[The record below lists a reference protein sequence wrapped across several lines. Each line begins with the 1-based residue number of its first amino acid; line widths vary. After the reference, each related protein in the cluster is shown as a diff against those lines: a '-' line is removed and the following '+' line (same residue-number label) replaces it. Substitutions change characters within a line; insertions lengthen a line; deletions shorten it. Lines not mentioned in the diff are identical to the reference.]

1 MSSLLTGL
9 SVLGGVA
16 LIGVIVYNEWQQ
28 RSATMRVAPG
38 ESEKREPTDG
48 LQADSVAD
56 DGSAALSVAAPH
68 ASPAI
73 DPLIDSV
80 VTLELPHLYY
90 GELLLTSMP
99 PTRRVGSKPFFVE
112 ALSAET
118 GEWEYPQAG
127 KQYSQVQAAVQ
138 LANRLGALNDIEF
151 SEFVMKTQSYADAI
165 GADVDFPDML
175 EEVARARELDEF
187 SSKADSELS
196 FRIAAISSAWSAGY
210 VQQHAQRL
218 GFVPGMRPGRMV
230 YPSSSDTAHA
240 SPLVVLNFDAHAAL
254 AEDLSSSALR
264 EIFLVLDVPH
274 VSREENAYGIMRDLA
289 IKLAASM
296 DGRITDDA
304 NGAITL
310 ETMDAVEQALSSLYD
325 KLDAHDL
332 SAGSPQARRL
342 FT

>member
-38 ESEKREPTDG
+38 EQEKRDPTDG
-48 LQADSVAD
+48 QALADVAD
-56 DGSAALSVAAPH
+56 DGSAALSVAAPQ
-68 ASPAI
+68 SVPAI

-99 PTRRVGSKPFFVE
+99 PTRRVGSKPFFIE
-112 ALSAET
+112 ALSADT

-165 GADVDFPDML
+165 GADGDFPDMP

-187 SSKADSELS
+187 SSKADSELT
-196 FRIAAISSAWSAGY
+196 FRIAAISAAWSAGY

-218 GFVPGMRPGRMV
+218 GFVAGMRPGRMV
-230 YPSSSDTAHA
+230 YPSRGDAA
-240 SPLVVLNFDAHAAL
+240 PLVVLNFDAHAAL

-296 DGRITDDA
+296 DGRITDGQ

-310 ETMDAVEQALSSLYD
+310 ATMDAVEQELETLYD

-342 FT
+342 FA

>member
-1 MSSLLTGL
+1 
-9 SVLGGVA
+9 
-16 LIGVIVYNEWQQ
+16 
-28 RSATMRVAPG
+28 
-38 ESEKREPTDG
+38 
-48 LQADSVAD
+48 
-56 DGSAALSVAAPH
+56 
-68 ASPAI
+68 
-73 DPLIDSV
+73 
-80 VTLELPHLYY
+80 
-90 GELLLTSMP
+90 
-99 PTRRVGSKPFFVE
+99 
-112 ALSAET
+112 
-118 GEWEYPQAG
+118 
-127 KQYSQVQAAVQ
+127 
-138 LANRLGALNDIEF
+138 
-151 SEFVMKTQSYADAI
+151 MKTQSYADAI
-165 GADVDFPDML
+165 GADVDFPDMP

-230 YPSSSDTAHA
+230 YPSSSDAAHA

-310 ETMDAVEQALSSLYD
+310 ETMDAVEHALSSLYD